1 MFAADD
7 DNDRVIDGCHAH
19 QKTLTNISIFQINNP
34 TIYPSS
40 SICPI
45 SSDKVLM
52 MIDRGLPFTAASW
65 DLYWKPREE
74 PWLGRVRRL
83 DKSVD
88 KQLLTTQWQLL
99 CATVASAVAELS
111 VLRWINILF
120 LAIIF
125 ALMFCN
131 SCNIIYNI
139 YTFFFE
145 DLLQKSPS
153 LSLAINE
160 SATQF
165 MQKLQTK
172 YLNKTFLNQY
182 FETN

>member
-40 SICPI
+40 SIRPI

-88 KQLLTTQWQLL
+88 KQLLTTVTTPVCHRGFSSRRVVSFTMNKYFVFSNYFCTNVLQQLQYYL
-99 CATVASAVAELS
+99 QYLHVLLWRFIAEVTL
-111 VLRWINILF
+111 
-120 LAIIF
+120 II
-125 ALMFCN
+125 
-131 SCNIIYNI
+131 SGH
-139 YTFFFE
+139 
-145 DLLQKSPS
+145 
-153 LSLAINE
+153 
-160 SATQF
+160 
-165 MQKLQTK
+165 
-172 YLNKTFLNQY
+172 
-182 FETN
+182 

>member
-1 MFAADD
+1 MLMFAADD

-40 SICPI
+40 SIRPI

-83 DKSVD
+83 DKSAD
-88 KQLLTTQWQLL
+88 KQLLTIVTTPVCHRGFSRHRVVSFTMNKYFVFSNYFCTNVLQQLQYYL
-99 CATVASAVAELS
+99 QYLHVLLWRFIAEVTL
-111 VLRWINILF
+111 
-120 LAIIF
+120 II
-125 ALMFCN
+125 
-131 SCNIIYNI
+131 SGH
-139 YTFFFE
+139 
-145 DLLQKSPS
+145 
-153 LSLAINE
+153 
-160 SATQF
+160 
-165 MQKLQTK
+165 
-172 YLNKTFLNQY
+172 
-182 FETN
+182 

>member
-1 MFAADD
+1 MLMFAADD

-40 SICPI
+40 SIRPI

-88 KQLLTTQWQLL
+88 KQLLTTVTTPVCHRGFSRHRVVSFTMNKYFVFSNYFCTNVLQQLQYYL
-99 CATVASAVAELS
+99 QYLHVLLWRFIAEVTL
-111 VLRWINILF
+111 
-120 LAIIF
+120 II
-125 ALMFCN
+125 
-131 SCNIIYNI
+131 SGH
-139 YTFFFE
+139 
-145 DLLQKSPS
+145 
-153 LSLAINE
+153 
-160 SATQF
+160 
-165 MQKLQTK
+165 
-172 YLNKTFLNQY
+172 
-182 FETN
+182 